1 MKYLS
6 LFLFSFCYLTSA
18 QTIEK
23 TLAIVETEMIS
34 LMDLK
39 EAKKRLNRGFFE
51 DSLLLTLFEPSQLK
65 KTEAAFLNFLIYEKV
80 LDLLVEQAELKIAD
94 AHLKQEINNRR
105 KKRGLSK
112 KAFSRYLVKNHF
124 TSSSYKEFLK
134 KDLLRRLFV
143 QREIA
148 EKIRFSDQ
156 DLNEY
161 ARQTQG
167 TALFTSFE
175 YELTYLFFPKTNRG
189 KTRSKDISHLILK
202 EASFFD
208 KWEPK
213 EKGEKKKVLKKI
225 KLSSLHP
232 TIKRAIKN
240 LSTGQVSPVLS
251 LPSGYHIFKVVWKTP
266 VITDKNKKRKEKLFV
281 LLFEALF
288 KKRFKLWL
296 EEKKNKTFIQINS

>member
-1 MKYLS
+1 M
-6 LFLFSFCYLTSA
+6 A

-39 EAKKRLNRGFFE
+39 EAKQRLKRGFFE
-51 DSLLLTLFEPSQLK
+51 DSLLLTLFDKPQLK
-65 KTEAAFLNFLIYEKV
+65 KKDSSFLNFLIYEKI
-80 LDLLVEQAELKIAD
+80 LDLLVEQAGLKIEEG
-94 AHLKQEINNRR
+94 HLKQEINNRR

-124 TSSSYKEFLK
+124 TSSSYKKFLK
-134 KDLLRRLFV
+134 KDLLRRLLV

-175 YELTYLFFPKTNRG
+175 YELTYLFFPKTDRG
-189 KTRSKDISHLILK
+189 KTRAEDTSHLISK
-202 EASFFD
+202 EPAFFD

-213 EKGEKKKVLKKI
+213 EKGEKKEVLKKL
-225 KLSSLHP
+225 KLTSLHP
-232 TIKRAIKN
+232 TIKKAIKK
-240 LSTGQVSPVLS
+240 LSTGQMSPVLS
-251 LPSGYHIFKVVWKTP
+251 LPSGYHIFKVLWKTP
-266 VITDKNKKRKEKLFV
+266 VITAQNKKRQEKLSV

-288 KKRFKLWL
+288 KKRFKFWL